1 MGRLFTSFD
10 EAWRFFRDR
19 AEPLEDFFVL
29 FPDEETFLLGWL
41 LRPDPELVPAVQRAQ
56 AAFTHLAWI
65 TPQPAH
71 FLHVWLGGVAIAPR
85 RPGADDVAVAVDRAR
100 RAWRGTG
107 PFAVRYRRVNC
118 FHTAVVVEV
127 EGDGPRALVARLLE
141 ADYWRALPM
150 PGALGGVELRTF
162 LPHVTIAALAGAH
175 DPAPLRDALAAVRDA
190 ELGRQRVDQATL
202 CVIPAARTTILDP
215 WEVVGA
221 VRLG

>member
-85 RPGADDVAVAVDRAR
+85 RPGADDVAVAVDR
-100 RAWRGTG
+100 
-107 PFAVRYRRVNC
+107 
-118 FHTAVVVEV
+118 
-127 EGDGPRALVARLLE
+127 PRALVARLLE
-141 ADYWRALPM
+141 ADYWRALPI

-190 ELGRQRVDQATL
+190 DLGRQRVDQATL